1 MIEKFEI
8 SQSALLVNDNKL
20 LILKIPS
27 KQWVFVW
34 WKINKDE
41 SYIEALQRE
50 VNEEIG
56 LQKIYIEKIL
66 EVDNW
71 IYNWI
76 PKYWIF
82 FKCTTNNINNIIL
95 SDEHIDYK
103 WIDWEEIGR
112 IHFFHEKMRQIALSA
127 IS

>member
-56 LQKIYIEKIL
+56 LRKIYIEKIL

-82 FKCTTNNINNIIL
+82 F
-95 SDEHIDYK
+95 
-103 WIDWEEIGR
+103 
-112 IHFFHEKMRQIALSA
+112 
-127 IS
+127 